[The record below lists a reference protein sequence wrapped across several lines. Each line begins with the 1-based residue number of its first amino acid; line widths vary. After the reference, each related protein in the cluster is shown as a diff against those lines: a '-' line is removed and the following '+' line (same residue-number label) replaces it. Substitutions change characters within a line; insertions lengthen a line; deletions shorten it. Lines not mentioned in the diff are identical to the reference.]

1 MLICNIE
8 NIPNKK
14 YEVLGMTSGVD
25 YVYDCYAQ
33 TIHESETIA
42 INEMKHNAEKLGA
55 DGIIGVKF
63 TMSTQFG
70 YVTILASGTMIKFK
84 D

>member
-1 MLICNIE
+1 MLICNVE

-14 YEVLGMTSGVD
+14 YEILGMTSGVG
-25 YVYDCYAQ
+25 YAYGCYAQ
-33 TIHESETIA
+33 TIHESETMA

-55 DGIIGVKF
+55 DGLIGVKF
-63 TMSTQFG
+63 TMSTQNG
-70 YVTILASGTMIKFK
+70 CVTILASGTMIKFK